1 MDGIAP
7 VSTHVIIYVV
17 ATIVAM
23 LWLAI
28 ALMDERQRRVI
39 AERDAEAALKIAKE
53 AGEAIAKTRKLREE
67 DFQTLAAVHRAL
79 NKSEQENAQL
89 RRQLDGVMMP
99 RMFWTLFRN

>member
-1 MDGIAP
+1 MDGSAP
-7 VSTHVIIYVV
+7 VSIYT
-17 ATIVAM
+17 TIFMVFT
-23 LWLAI
+23 LVFTLGLSI
-28 ALMDERQRRVI
+28 ALLDQRQHREI
-39 AERDAEAALKIAKE
+39 AERDAEAALRIAKE
-53 AGEAIAKTRKLREE
+53 AGELLAKTRKQREE